1 MKTKTKRNEEKLK
14 DSSIKLAKRTSKSY
28 NKQIKANEEIDE
40 AQMQLNIA
48 EVKKYLAERR
58 SKHKSGA
65 REDEGA
71 YLEASKDILE
81 EDHKLL

>member
-1 MKTKTKRNEEKLK
+1 MKEA
-14 DSSIKLAKRTSKSY
+14 DYAQSIH
-28 NKQIKANEEIDE
+28 
-40 AQMQLNIA
+40 
-48 EVKKYLAERR
+48 EVKQYLMDRR

-71 YLEASKDILE
+71 YLEASKDTLE